1 MIKILTHSCT
11 AILSALLCVVSLSD
25 LRASDATWSSTAS
38 SGDWAYG
45 SNWVGAISSG
55 ATGTTDNPDTA
66 TFSTGSSTLTIIPDA
81 SRNIMSLIFSSSSV
95 GAYTI
100 GTTTGNAIRLSE
112 GGSIQ
117 LTSTVNNTE
126 TLNAPLLLQGNYS
139 FTNNASNSARLL
151 NLGGAIG
158 GTAATGVT
166 NTLVIAGTN
175 TGANTLSGIIS
186 DGAGGGKLALTKSGA
201 GAWVL
206 LGTNTFSGGTTLEQ
220 GTLYLNNNSAVG
232 TGLLTIKGGK
242 LINSSGNSRT
252 LTTVNSQIW
261 DGDFAFA
268 GKSAQADPKVSW
280 NLSLGTGNV
289 LLTGNRAIDA
299 SGYSCL
305 NGYSWE
311 AATLTA
317 AGSISD
323 GGSVYGLTKTGA
335 GSLSLNGSNTLSGGI
350 TLNAGG
356 LGIGH
361 DFSLG
366 TGSLTVNG
374 GTLINT
380 TNGVRTIANNNVQY
394 WNGSFGVSLQIY
406 GQMNMGTG
414 SITLGNDV
422 TVTMGGSAYGQ
433 VFVLPGVIGETGG
446 SRKITI
452 ASGSAN
458 PGAFFPRN
466 ANTYSGGTV
475 LNGAV
480 IRIGH
485 PQALGIGPLTIN
497 GGSLNQT
504 TNAPLIG
511 VPSQTW
517 AGDFSLSCTAGPINL
532 GSSPVTL
539 TGSRRINID
548 NGNAFVGGDISGSG
562 AGLTFVGSQYSATLT
577 LRGTN
582 TFDGGLTLSSG
593 SASLTLNIGNAS
605 ALGTGTFTL
614 EGLGNS
620 RFDNVVSNLTALTTN
635 NPQNWKQN
643 FTFPGSYSLDMGTG
657 AVALS
662 TNTIVTVSAKTLTI
676 GGIITNGALPFLLTK
691 AGAGTLAL
699 TGANLYSGGT
709 VVTGGTLS
717 VESSGSLGTGS
728 VTVFPGATLTLKN
741 SESLANNATVNLL
754 KTGTSY
760 GKVNLAT
767 GVVEQ
772 VGSVVY
778 EGTTYNTPGMSFGS
792 VGSGSTLENNNYFL
806 GTGKLKITAPL
817 TTVVIIK

>member
-1 MIKILTHSCT
+1 MIKNLTHSCS
-11 AILSALLCVVSLSD
+11 AILSALLCIVSFSD

-45 SNWVGAISSG
+45 SNWVGAVSAG

-66 TFSTGSSTLTIIPDA
+66 TFSTGSSTLAIVPDTT
-81 SRNIMSLIFSSSSV
+81 RNIKNIAFSSSSV

-100 GTTTGNAIRLSE
+100 GTTTGNAIRLSD

-117 LTSTVNNTE
+117 VASTVANTE
-126 TLNAPLLLQGNYS
+126 TLNAPLLLQGNYAI
-139 FTNNASNSARLL
+139 TNSASNSARLL
-151 NLGGAIG
+151 NLGGAIS
-158 GTAATGVT
+158 GTAAEAIT

-186 DGAGGGKLALTKSGA
+186 DGAGGGKLALAKSGS

-206 LGTNTFSGGTTLEQ
+206 SGTNTFSGGTTLEQ

-232 TGLLTIKGGK
+232 TGLFTIKGGK
-242 LINSSGNSRT
+242 LVNSSGGGRG
-252 LTTVNSQIW
+252 LTTANSQIW

-268 GKSAQADPKVSW
+268 GKSAQSDPKVSW
-280 NLSLGTGNV
+280 NLSLGSGNV
-289 LLTGNRAIDA
+289 LLTGDRAIDV
-299 SGYSCL
+299 SGYASP

-311 AATLTA
+311 AATLTV
-317 AGSISD
+317 AGGISD
-323 GGSVYGLTKTGA
+323 GGSGSVLTKNGA
-335 GSLSLNGSNTLSGGI
+335 GSLTMNGSNSFSGGI

-366 TGSLTVNG
+366 TGPLTING
-374 GTLINT
+374 GTLVNT

-394 WNGSFGVSLQIY
+394 WNGNFGVSLQIY

-422 TVTMGGSAYGQ
+422 TISLGGSAYGQ
-433 VFVLPGVIGETGG
+433 VFALSGVIGETGG
-446 SRKITI
+446 SRKIII

-458 PGAFFPRN
+458 PGTFFPRN
-466 ANTYSGGTV
+466 GNTYSGGTV
-475 LNGAV
+475 LNSAV

-485 PQALGIGPLTIN
+485 PQALGTGPLTVN
-497 GGSLNQT
+497 GGSFSQT

-517 AGDFSLSCTAGPINL
+517 AGDFALSCTAGPINL
-532 GSSPVTL
+532 GSSPVAL
-539 TGSRRINID
+539 IGLRRINID

-562 AGLTFVGSQYSATLT
+562 AGLTIVGSQYTSSLT
-577 LRGTN
+577 FRGTN
-582 TFDGGLTLSSG
+582 TFDGGLTLTSG
-593 SASLTLNIGNAS
+593 SASMTFNIGNAS
-605 ALGTGTFTL
+605 ALGTGTLTL
-614 EGLGNS
+614 DGLGNT

-643 FTFPGSYSLDMGTG
+643 FTFVGSYSLNMGTG
-657 AVALS
+657 AVALN
-662 TNTIVTVSAKTLTI
+662 TNATVTVNANTLTI
-676 GGIITNGALPFLLTK
+676 GGTITNGALPFVLTK
-691 AGAGTLAL
+691 AGAGTLAFSGIN
-699 TGANLYSGGT
+699 TYSGNT

-728 VTVFPGATLTLKN
+728 VIVSPGATLALKN

-754 KTGTSY
+754 KAGASY

-767 GVVEQ
+767 GVVER

-792 VGSGSTLENNNYFL
+792 VGSGSTLENNNYFV
-806 GTGKLKITAPL
+806 GTGKLKITAPI
-817 TTVVIIK
+817 TTIVIVK